1 VAIAC
6 QGGGSHTSFTAG
18 VLHGLLTNLP
28 DEVEVVAISGTSGGA
43 LCAALA
49 WDGLVR
55 ADHDRACQQLE
66 KFWDEVS
73 ATELWD
79 QMLNY
84 SLQQLVT
91 LRNIMVLPE
100 VSPYALPTWGQDRF
114 RDLINRY
121 FDFDDLRKLAAKP
134 NAPALYIGA
143 VEVLSGHFEAFTG
156 PELCVECLMAS
167 AAIPELFQAV
177 TVPGHGVY
185 WDGLFSQNPPVHDLT
200 DHNINEIWV
209 LQINPSTCARV
220 PKATHEITDRRNELA
235 GNISMEQELGLVEFV
250 NRLIADKQ
258 LTGTKYHPVH
268 VSRIALDRDLDYGSK
283 LDRRPEFLRE
293 LRDYGKTKARWF
305 LKERKGAMHTLQA
318 LGVLAAGASASA

>member
-1 VAIAC
+1 
-6 QGGGSHTSFTAG
+6 
-18 VLHGLLTNLP
+18 
-28 DEVEVVAISGTSGGA
+28 
-43 LCAALA
+43 
-49 WDGLVR
+49 
-55 ADHDRACQQLE
+55 
-66 KFWDEVS
+66 
-73 ATELWD
+73 
-79 QMLNY
+79 
-84 SLQQLVT
+84 
-91 LRNIMVLPE
+91 MVLPE